1 MYKKN
6 STPQNPALT
15 PEEVKKVGIISPD
28 PSKEV
33 QRAII
38 EFPAL
43 ENIVI
48 RRSNAMPPADIHDF
62 IVENN
67 LLIVRISPKLR
78 FSGEGE
84 PNFKRDY
91 NALFDYLDQ
100 STWRICDD
108 LFNLYPEDLN

>member
-1 MYKKN
+1 MKEKN
-6 STPQNPALT
+6 LTPQNPTLT

-33 QRAII
+33 QRVMI

-48 RRSNAMPPADIHDF
+48 RRSDAMPPADIHDF
-62 IVENN
+62 IVDNN
-67 LLIVRISPKLR
+67 LPIVRISPKLR
-78 FSGEGE
+78 FSGKRE

-100 STWRICDD
+100 SAWRICDD
-108 LFNLYPEDLN
+108 LFRLYPEDLK